1 MDNLSG
7 CSPAMNWDA
16 GDLPSAWQSF
26 MTHCNF
32 CFKGPLKEKSEEECC
47 AYLMI
52 WVGQKGRDIYQTW
65 QVTAEEAKSLDTLYQ
80 KYETYV
86 KPKSNKVFARY
97 KFQCRVQLDSES
109 AEQFVTDLKTLV
121 KDCGYEQQDEMVR
134 DRIVCGTENVKVKEK
149 LLSEGSDLTLEK
161 AINVARS
168 YEINQQQLSSMNSK
182 EDPSIHAIKRSRLP
196 KHQNKSQ
203 QQGAKPKQEV
213 KQMKQGRS
221 FVQDVVITIQNK
233 KNVQLSE
240 RHVINATER
249 VILQKC
255 AKQKT
260 KTRKYINLKKRI
272 MILMHCLLAVL

>member
-16 GDLPSAWQSF
+16 GDLPSAWQSL

-109 AEQFVTDLKTLV
+109 AEQFITDLKTLV

-134 DRIVCGTENVKVKEK
+134 DRIVCGTKNVKVKKK

-161 AINVARS
+161 AIDVARS
-168 YEINQQQLSSMNSK
+168 YEKNQQQLSSMNSK
-182 EDPSIHAIKRSRLP
+182 EDPSIHAIKRTRPP

-213 KQMKQGRS
+213 KQNETRTVICSRCGNNHTKKKKKKKKKMSS
-221 FVQDVVITIQNK
+221 F
-233 KNVQLSE
+233 
-240 RHVINATER
+240 
-249 VILQKC
+249 
-255 AKQKT
+255 
-260 KTRKYINLKKRI
+260 RKD
-272 MILMHCLLAVL
+272 M